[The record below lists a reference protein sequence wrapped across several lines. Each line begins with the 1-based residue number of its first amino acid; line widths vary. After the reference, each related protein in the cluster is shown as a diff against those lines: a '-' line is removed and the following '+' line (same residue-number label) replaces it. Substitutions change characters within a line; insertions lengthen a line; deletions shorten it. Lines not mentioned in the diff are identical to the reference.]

1 MNLHV
6 YRYFHSSLKV
16 CVCVCVCI
24 CVCVFLLRE
33 TKSDDIPVAIKRL
46 LDT

>member
-16 CVCVCVCI
+16 CVCVCVS
-24 CVCVFLLRE
+24 VCVFLLRE